1 MSDGKWHYYHQYART
16 IDNLTLVAAEGAAVN
31 IDGLII
37 SSGHVHG
44 ENVENLVMDNNTNYY
59 LTQKITNLSFRNIS
73 FTKQVNICTSQADT
87 VIDGVTFNNC
97 EFNIGYNEKNPNSE
111 FIALRYYNENN
122 NGCVR
127 NLTVDSCS
135 FNACSQG
142 VYTGNINGITVK
154 NSKFDTTAHNAIAVQ
169 SGSAVNHKAVVI
181 TGNTFTKIGDRI
193 IRFGNVGADTQ
204 ITIQNNTA
212 TNSGDSDGEVIKA
225 GSLAKGIT
233 YNISG
238 NNWGKGTTV
247 PNTELAD
254 RTA

>member
-1 MSDGKWHYYHQYART
+1 MSDGKWHFYHQYERT
-16 IDNLTLVAAEGAAVN
+16 IDGLTLVAAEGATVC
-31 IDGLII
+31 IDGLLI

-44 ENVENLVMDNNTNYY
+44 EGVENLVMDDNTNYY
-59 LTQKITNLSFRNIS
+59 ITQKIANLSFQNLS

-87 VIDGVTFNNC
+87 VIDGVTFKNC
-97 EFNIGYNEKNPNSE
+97 TFNIGNTASGNQ
-111 FIALRYYNENN
+111 ALRYYNESD
-122 NGCVR
+122 NGNVK
-127 NLTVDSCS
+127 NLTVDSCK
-135 FNACSQG
+135 FNTCYQG
-142 VYTGNINGITVK
+142 VYTQKINGVTVT
-154 NSKFDTTAHNAIAVQ
+154 NCKFDTTAHNAIAVQ
-169 SGSAVNHKAVVI
+169 SGSKAVNHKAVVI

-193 IRFGNVGADTQ
+193 IRFGDVGADTQ

-212 TNSGDSDGEVIKA
+212 TDSGDKNGQVIKA
-225 GSLAKGIT
+225 ESLAEGVT

>member
-1 MSDGKWHYYHQYART
+1 MSDGKWHFYHQYART

-73 FTKQVNICTSQADT
+73 VTKQVNICTSQADT
-87 VIDGVTFNNC
+87 VIDGVTFKNC
-97 EFNIGYNEKNPNSE
+97 TFNIGNTASGNQ
-111 FIALRYYNENN
+111 ALRYYNESN
-122 NGCVR
+122 NGNVK
-127 NLTVDSCS
+127 NLTVDNCA
-135 FNACSQG
+135 FNTCYQG

-181 TGNTFTKIGDRI
+181 TGNTFENIGDRI

-212 TNSGDSDGEVIKA
+212 TSSGDSSGQVIKA
-225 GSLAKGIT
+225 QSLANGVT

-238 NNWGKGTTV
+238 NNWGEGKTV
-247 PNTELAD
+247 YNPELAD
-254 RTA
+254 PTA